1 MRHCEA
7 DCEGF
12 KLIGIDACM
21 GCAGN
26 SKQGGIAMSKLIN
39 MIKQSVVNVLDP
51 MGECDHGM
59 MRCTCGVC
67 TKHPMAVS
75 VKGGHVVGSSSGS
88 PTNITAIGCCHNP
101 RERNYHW

>member
-7 DCEGF
+7 DCNGY

-26 SKQGGIAMSKLIN
+26 SKQEEIAMSKLDK
-39 MIKQSVVNVLDP
+39 IKQSVVNVIDP
-51 MGECDHGM
+51 LGECCHGM

-67 TKHPMAVS
+67 TKHPMSVS
-75 VKGGHVVGSSSGS
+75 VKGGHVVGSSSS
-88 PTNITAIGCCHNP
+88 NSTNITTIGCCHNP
-101 RERNYHW
+101 EKHDYHW

>member
-7 DCEGF
+7 DCNGY

-26 SKQGGIAMSKLIN
+26 SKQEEIAMSKLDK
-39 MIKQSVVNVLDP
+39 IKQSVVNVIDP
-51 MGECDHGM
+51 LGECCHGM

-67 TKHPMAVS
+67 TKHPMSVS
-75 VKGGHVVGSSSGS
+75 VKGGHVVGSSSS
-88 PTNITAIGCCHNP
+88 NSTNITTIGCCHNP
-101 RERNYHW
+101 RERNYHR

>member
-7 DCEGF
+7 DCNGY

-26 SKQGGIAMSKLIN
+26 SKQEEIAMSKLDK
-39 MIKQSVVNVLDP
+39 IKQSVVNVIDP
-51 MGECDHGM
+51 LGECCHGM

-67 TKHPMAVS
+67 TKHPMSVS
-75 VKGGHVVGSSSGS
+75 VKGGHVVGSSSS
-88 PTNITAIGCCHNP
+88 NSTNITTIGCCHNP